1 METKKLFPEFSDEY
15 EKWRNYQEL
24 LEGLREQDRDSEE
37 TPEVFSIGSDL
48 FFRDR
53 YCDHINQ
60 MNNMFK
66 EIEICKIMG
75 NEKNEK
81 RKTAI

>member
-1 METKKLFPEFSDEY
+1 MTLETEKLEKSSDEY

-24 LEGLREQDRDSEE
+24 LEELREEDRSLEK

-60 MNNMFK
+60 MNSMFK
-66 EIEICKIMG
+66 EIELCKQLG
-75 NEKNEK
+75 VENE
-81 RKTAI
+81 RKTPI

>member
-1 METKKLFPEFSDEY
+1 MTLETEKLEKSSNEY
-15 EKWRNYQEL
+15 EQWRSYQEL
-24 LEGLREQDRDSEE
+24 LEGLREEDRSSEK

-60 MNNMFK
+60 MNSMFK
-66 EIEICKIMG
+66 EIELCKKIG
-75 NEKNEK
+75 VKNE